1 MDIFQALKEDHDNVK
16 HLFKDLQSQITPS
29 STGEK
34 TFMDIRR
41 ELAMH
46 MEGEETVVYPV
57 FERIEEAREKTL
69 EGYEEHNVV
78 KNLLKDMSSFPK
90 DNERWLPKV
99 NVLKEIV
106 ERHMEAE
113 ESKLFRQV
121 RRGLGKDRAEEL
133 AMRFEERKM
142 RRKAA

>member
-1 MDIFQALKEDHDNVK
+1 MVIEDPTDEQINAITDRMHNAVESIALEDN
-16 HLFKDLQSQITPS
+16 LQ
-29 STGEK
+29 
-34 TFMDIRR
+34 
-41 ELAMH
+41 
-46 MEGEETVVYPV
+46 
-57 FERIEEAREKTL
+57 AREKTL

-121 RRGLGKDRAEEL
+121 RRDLGKDRAEEL